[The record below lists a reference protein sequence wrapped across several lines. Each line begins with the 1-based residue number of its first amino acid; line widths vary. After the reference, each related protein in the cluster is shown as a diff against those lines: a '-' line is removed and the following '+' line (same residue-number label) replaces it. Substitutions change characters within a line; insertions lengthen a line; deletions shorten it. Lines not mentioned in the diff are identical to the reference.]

1 MDLQQKLDSI
11 QASREKLLQQTPSE
25 HNADKVNEYYQEVL
39 QAKKVNEDAP
49 VQLKD
54 AEENYYKARFGDQY
68 TDVKRQ
74 KYVSESKEVMQSML
88 KAHQEQLKDLD
99 DRLQTYTSSRSYYK
113 NMEEVQK
120 TWLDKIKKW
129 VRQIQDSQASM
140 NNRNAFYAEQEHS
153 NLSGWILFE
162 NVFLLS
168 FIVVTIVTTAMTYKE
183 SEESRHEVM
192 IKSIGIGALLCIVF
206 FTNTFLSWLRYLPKS
221 VTFYTQWG
229 YDPMESKL
237 PWVLIMVFVL
247 FGTICVVYVDVI
259 TAFLDQMKDNWQRYR
274 RPRAPTGPTGP
285 ARGPAARA
293 LASRVS
299 GPARPAP
306 RAWTPSPG
314 ELMRQRGSLVRRSR
328 V

>member
-11 QASREKLLQQTPSE
+11 QANREKLLQQTPSE
-25 HNADKVNEYYQEVL
+25 HNADKVNQYYQEVL

-49 VQLKD
+49 DQLKD

-68 TDVKRQ
+68 ADVKRQ
-74 KYVSESKEVMQSML
+74 KYISESKDVLQSMM
-88 KAHQEQLKDLD
+88 KTHQEQLKDVD
-99 DRLQTYTSSRSYYK
+99 DKLQTYSASRSYYK
-113 NMEEVQK
+113 NMEEVKQ
-120 TWLDKIKKW
+120 TWLDKIKKL
-129 VRQIQDSQASM
+129 VKQIQDSQASM
-140 NNRNAFYAEQEHS
+140 NNRNAFYAEQENA
-153 NLSGWILFE
+153 NLSVWILFE

-168 FIVVTIVTTAMTYKE
+168 FIVVTIVTTAMSYTETEEYK
-183 SEESRHEVM
+183 HEVM
-192 IKSIGIGALLCIVF
+192 VKSIGIFALTCIVF

-237 PWVLIMVFVL
+237 PWVLIMFFVL

-259 TAFLDQMKDNWQRYR
+259 SAFLDQMKDNWTRY
-274 RPRAPTGPTGP
+274 RPRAAT
-285 ARGPAARA
+285 AERGNAARA
-293 LASRVS
+293 LATR
-299 GPARPAP
+299 GPTAMP
-306 RAWTPSPG
+306 RTWRPSPG

>member
-11 QASREKLLQQTPSE
+11 QSNREKLLQQTPSE

-39 QAKKVNEDAP
+39 QAKKINEDAP
-49 VQLKD
+49 DQLKN

-68 TDVKRQ
+68 ADVKRQ
-74 KYVSESKEVMQSML
+74 KYISESKDVLQSML
-88 KAHQEQLKDLD
+88 KAHQDQLKDVD
-99 DRLQTYTSSRSYYK
+99 DKLQTYSASRSYYK
-113 NMEEVQK
+113 NMEEVKK
-120 TWLDKIKKW
+120 TWLDKIQKLVK
-129 VRQIQDSQASM
+129 QIQDSQASM
-140 NNRNAFYAEQEHS
+140 NNRNAFYAEQENA

-168 FIVVTIVTTAMTYKE
+168 FIVVTIVTTAMSYKE
-183 SEESRHEVM
+183 SEEYKHEVM
-192 IKSIGIGALLCIVF
+192 IKSIGIFVLTCIIF

-237 PWVLIMVFVL
+237 PWVLIMIFVL

-259 TAFLDQMKDNWQRYR
+259 SAFLGQMKENLTRYT
-274 RPRAPTGPTGP
+274 PRAGVT
-285 ARGPAARA
+285 
-293 LASRVS
+293 
-299 GPARPAP
+299 RPVP
-306 RAWTPSPG
+306 GVTRTWRPSPG
-314 ELMRQRGSLVRRSR
+314 ELTRQKGSLVRRSR

>member
-49 VQLKD
+49 DQLKD

-68 TDVKRQ
+68 SDVKRQ
-74 KYVSESKEVMQSML
+74 KYISESKDVLQSML
-88 KAHQEQLKDLD
+88 KAHQEQLKDVD
-99 DRLQTYTSSRSYYK
+99 DKLQTYSASRSYYK
-113 NMEEVQK
+113 NMEEVKK
-120 TWLDKIKKW
+120 TWLDKIKKL
-129 VRQIQDSQASM
+129 VKQIQDSQASM

-168 FIVVTIVTTAMTYKE
+168 FIVVTIVTTAMSYKE
-183 SEESRHEVM
+183 TEEYKHEVM
-192 IKSIGIGALLCIVF
+192 VKSIGIFALTCIVF

-237 PWVLIMVFVL
+237 PWVLIMIFVL

-259 TAFLDQMKDNWQRYR
+259 SAFLDQMKDNWTRYT
-274 RPRAPTGPTGP
+274 RPRTATAARGNARALAT
-285 ARGPAARA
+285 RGPAAA
-293 LASRVS
+293 M
-299 GPARPAP
+299 P
-306 RAWTPSPG
+306 RTWRPSPG
-314 ELMRQRGSLVRRSR
+314 ELMRQRGALVRRSR

>member
-1 MDLQQKLDSI
+1 MDIQEKLDSI

-39 QAKKVNEDAP
+39 QAKKVKDDAP
-49 VQLKD
+49 DQLKD

-68 TDVKRQ
+68 IDVKRQ

-99 DRLQTYTSSRSYYK
+99 DRLQTYSSSRSYYK
-113 NMEEVQK
+113 NMEEVEK

-129 VRQIQDSQASM
+129 VHQIQDSQESM
-140 NNRNAFYAEQEHS
+140 NNRNAFYAEQEQS
-153 NLSGWILFE
+153 SLSGWILFE
-162 NVFLLS
+162 NAFLLS

-183 SEESRHEVM
+183 SEESSHEVM
-192 IKSIGIGALLCIVF
+192 IKSIGIVALFCIVF

-259 TAFLDQMKDNWQRYR
+259 TAFLDKMKDNWIR
-274 RPRAPTGPTGP
+274 RPATPTGP
-285 ARGPAARA
+285 RGPAM
-293 LASRVS
+293 
-299 GPARPAP
+299 P
-306 RAWTPSPG
+306 RWKPSPG
-314 ELMRQRGSLVRRSR
+314 ELMRQRGSLRRSR

>member
-39 QAKKVNEDAP
+39 QAKKIKEDAP
-49 VQLKD
+49 DQLKD

-68 TDVKRQ
+68 ADVKRR
-74 KYVSESKEVMQSML
+74 KYISESKDVLQSML

-99 DRLQTYTSSRSYYK
+99 DKLETYSASRSYYK
-113 NMEEVQK
+113 NMEEVKK
-120 TWLDKIKKW
+120 TWLDKIQKLVK
-129 VRQIQDSQASM
+129 QIQDSQASM

-162 NVFLLS
+162 NAFLLS
-168 FIVVTIVTTAMTYKE
+168 FIVVTIVTTAMSYKE
-183 SEESRHEVM
+183 SEEYKHEVM
-192 IKSIGIGALLCIVF
+192 IKSIGIFALTCIVF

-259 TAFLDQMKDNWQRYR
+259 SAFLDKMKDNWTRYT
-274 RPRAPTGPTGP
+274 PRAG
-285 ARGPAARA
+285 
-293 LASRVS
+293 V
-299 GPARPAP
+299 ARPVTRPTAVTRSAP
-306 RAWTPSPG
+306 GVTTWRPSPG
-314 ELMRQRGSLVRRSR
+314 ELMRQKGSLVRRSR

>member
-49 VQLKD
+49 NQLKD

-99 DRLQTYTSSRSYYK
+99 DRLQTYSSSRSYYK

-162 NVFLLS
+162 NAFLLS

-274 RPRAPTGPTGP
+274 RPRAPTGPV
-285 ARGPAARA
+285 RGPAARA

-299 GPARPAP
+299 GPARPAM
-306 RAWTPSPG
+306 PSPG
-314 ELMRQRGSLVRRSR
+314 ELIRQRGSLVRRSR

>member
-1 MDLQQKLDSI
+1 MDIQQKLDSI

-25 HNADKVNEYYQEVL
+25 HNADTVNEYYQEVL

-49 VQLKD
+49 IQLKD

-68 TDVKRQ
+68 IDVKRQ

-99 DRLQTYTSSRSYYK
+99 DRLQTYSASRSYYK
-113 NMEEVQK
+113 NMEEVKK
-120 TWLDKIKKW
+120 TWLDKIKKL
-129 VRQIQDSQASM
+129 VKKIQDSQASM
-140 NNRNAFYAEQEHS
+140 NNRNAFYAEQEQS
-153 NLSGWILFE
+153 SLSGWILFE
-162 NVFLLS
+162 NTFLLT

-183 SEESRHEVM
+183 SEESSHEVM
-192 IKSIGIGALLCIVF
+192 IKSIGIVALLCIIF
-206 FTNTFLSWLRYLPKS
+206 FTNIFLSWLRYLPKS

-237 PWVLIMVFVL
+237 PWVLMMVFVL

-259 TAFLDQMKDNWQRYR
+259 TAFLNQMKDNLTNR
-274 RPRAPTGPTGP
+274 RPRDPTGPV
-285 ARGPAARA
+285 RGPAARA

-306 RAWTPSPG
+306 RAWRPSPG